1 LKSAIKWLASCLAVL
16 LLAAVAIDA
25 LGAWRHPE
33 LYRFGGNGGAMANRW
48 AYRSLGAYLSSAVL
62 IAFACGLALVGIWAR
77 SMALP
82 WRWACALPLLL
93 QVVLI
98 ATEWISE
105 FL

>member
-1 LKSAIKWLASCLAVL
+1 MKSAIKWLASCLAVL

-25 LGAWRHPE
+25 LGALRHPD

-82 WRWACALPLLL
+82 WRWACLLPSL
-93 QVVLI
+93 VLI
-98 ATEWISE
+98 GVIGMDWISE